1 MKFSV
6 IMATYNAEKFL
17 PRALASVVNQS
28 YPNYEIVVQDGGS
41 KDGTL
46 KILEEFGPAVKLQTE
61 PDKGIY
67 DAWNKAVAR
76 ATGDWAIFLGA
87 DDCLA
92 GTDLFVRAKLHL
104 KQLPKDVVFAYG
116 AVLRGQN
123 GQVTRIDNRPLPLVY
138 HKIIEGMGIP
148 WPATFTRVTAL
159 KANPFDPSFKIAGDF
174 DLAAR
179 LITSGNLARL
189 PLAVSY
195 MEEGGVSEKKE
206 NFCLRHEECARII
219 FKHILPKAQ
228 DLVFGNVNNYFE
240 LDMHLERV

>member
-1 MKFSV
+1 MKFSI
-6 IMATYNAEKFL
+6 IMATYNAERHL
-17 PRALASVVNQS
+17 RRAMASIATQS
-28 YPNYEIVVQDGGS
+28 YPKYEVVVQDGGS
-41 KDGTL
+41 KDSTL
-46 KILEEFGPAVKLQTE
+46 KILEEFGPIIKLQSE

-92 GTDLFVRAKLHL
+92 NADILVRARHHL
-104 KQLPKDVVFAYG
+104 KQLSKEITFAYG

-123 GQVTRIDNRPLPLVY
+123 GQVSRIDNRPLPLVY

-148 WPATFTRVTAL
+148 WPATFIRVPAL
-159 KANPFDPSFKIAGDF
+159 KANPFDPAFKIAGDF

-179 LITSGNLARL
+179 LVTSRNLARL

-240 LDMHLERV
+240 LDMSLERV